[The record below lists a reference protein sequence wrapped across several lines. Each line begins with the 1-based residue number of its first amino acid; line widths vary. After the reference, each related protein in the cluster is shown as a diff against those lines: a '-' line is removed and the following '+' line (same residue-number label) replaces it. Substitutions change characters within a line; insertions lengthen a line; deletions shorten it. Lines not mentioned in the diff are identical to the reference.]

1 MCLPS
6 TTKSWPAKEITVQE
20 GDKAPDFELL
30 DENANPVRL
39 SDFSG
44 QTVVLYFYPKADTPG
59 CTTQACGIRDRF
71 ADYAAAGAAVIGVSP
86 DSPQALRKF
95 KEKYG
100 LRHTLLS
107 DADHRLA
114 DAFDVWVEKTRQGKT
129 YFGNERSTFV
139 IGPDGVVARSFRKV
153 SPQEH
158 DELILQAIA

>member
-1 MCLPS
+1 
-6 TTKSWPAKEITVQE
+6 VQE

-39 SDFSG
+39 SDFWG

-71 ADYAAAGAAVIGVSP
+71 ADYATAGAVVIGVSP

-95 KEKYG
+95 KDKYG

-107 DADHRLA
+107 DTDHRLA
-114 DAFDVWVEKTRQGKT
+114 EAFEVWVEKTRQGKT

-139 IGPDGVVARSFRKV
+139 IGPDGVVAHSFRKV

-158 DELILQAIA
+158 DNLILQAIA